1 MVQFLGNIEAKI
13 DAKGRVFL
21 PAAFRKAMQSGEE
34 EQACLVLRKDI
45 FQDCLVLYPLEA
57 WEEEVNL
64 LRQKLNKWNKDH
76 QQLFRQFMLDSE
88 RLELDSNGRILIP
101 KRYLQLAKIDTEVRF
116 LGVDT
121 TIEIWAKSK
130 LDEPLITAEKFSEEL
145 QRLMNS

>member
-1 MVQFLGNIEAKI
+1 MVRFLGNIEAKI

-21 PAAFRKAMQSGEE
+21 PAAFRKALQPAGQS
-34 EQACLVLRKDI
+34 CLVLRKDI
-45 FQDCLVLYPLEA
+45 FQDSLVLYPLEA
-57 WEEEVNL
+57 WEAEVDM
-64 LRQKLNKWNKDH
+64 LRQKLNKWDKDH

-121 TIEIWAKSK
+121 VIEIWAKTK
-130 LDEPLITAEKFSEEL
+130 LDEPLIGVEKFSGEL
-145 QRLMNS
+145 QRLMNT

>member
-13 DAKGRVFL
+13 DAKGRIFL
-21 PAAFRKAMQSGEE
+21 PAAFRKALQSGG
-34 EQACLVLRKDI
+34 QSCLVLRKDI

-64 LRQKLNKWNKDH
+64 LRQKLNKWNKEH
-76 QQLFRQFMLDSE
+76 QQLLRQFMLDSE
-88 RLELDSNGRILIP
+88 RLELDANGRILIP
-101 KRYLQLAKIDTEVRF
+101 KRYLLLAKIGAEVRF

>member
-21 PAAFRKAMQSGEE
+21 PAAFRKALQSGE
-34 EQACLVLRKDI
+34 QSCLVLRKDI
-45 FQDCLVLYPLEA
+45 FQDCLVLYPLQA

-64 LRQKLNKWNKDH
+64 LRQKLNKWNKEH

-88 RLELDSNGRILIP
+88 RLELDANGRILIP
-101 KRYLQLAKIDTEVRF
+101 KRYLQLAKIDAEVRF
-116 LGVDT
+116 LGVDA

-130 LDEPLITAEKFSEEL
+130 LDEPLMTSEKFSEGL